1 MDHFVFQD
9 VCSEMPT
16 VYIKSWSVVNPIDMA
31 TTVRFHDGMTSDPS
45 IDLYI
50 SALHVSDLSFR
61 DEGIF

>member
-61 DEGIF
+61 NEGIF